1 MAKRRFRGDEKN
13 LLYSGSFIRRSN
25 RYVIFASIVYF
36 CVMEDNEGA
45 HCFTN
50 YLSHNGKLED
60 FMNMG
65 SIIEWAIK
73 IGICAFFCY
82 YFFVLYTTQKKL
94 SENLNNELKFFST
107 EVRQDNIIEQIPLIQ
122 QRMKENKILGQ
133 AWREF
138 EDSLLKKQNS
148 VTTTVDSNVYFNEYI
163 LVDVPLKLEVMRNI
177 PAILTSLGIIG
188 TFIGVLTGLSG
199 YDSQSIEMV
208 RTSVS
213 HLLSGVTDAF
223 WNSLLAISLALI
235 FTLFEKIFT
244 NNLYS
249 QVISLQQAINRVF
262 NRSVSEDYLQQM
274 LIQSEQQSQALKSFS
289 QDLSE
294 SIKVALD
301 ELVTKQTKV
310 IISSSEAYTKN
321 ISQALE
327 AQLSPSMERLNSVMD
342 EVRKT
347 QANAGEEAMQKMVAD
362 FKHSLHSSS
371 NQQFDQTLQAISGAA
386 EILGSVKSELGGFAA
401 MMKEQATVQNEIVA
415 KQMETL
421 TAHASSSQTEMNE
434 EFKGF
439 IESISGNLGKLQS
452 EMALKSTESIDNMS
466 TKMAFTVSETVSKMG
481 SETEK
486 LLTANTQVN
495 HEMMLRVDQLITQVD
510 ILSSKTNSA
519 TGDLTEKLQKGT
531 ASMAILLEQT
541 DALSKSFVDILQKNG
556 DLVKN
561 TVGAIV
567 DLQHTSQEI
576 NTSTESYKQ
585 IHQSMGNYIISFK
598 QQLEVSEEKYNQLTG
613 LLNSYKEA
621 MDQVQSTVFENKAV
635 VATLNEAINED
646 FANYVKIT
654 QESITS
660 YLEELDKNLGTTVT
674 SLNSA
679 IGNLDDSLDGFS
691 DSMDTMLKNRVG

>member
-13 LLYSGSFIRRSN
+13 LLYSEFFIRRSN
-25 RYVIFASIVYF
+25 RYAIFASIVYF
-36 CVMEDNEGA
+36 CVMEDNEGTR
-45 HCFTN
+45 CFTN
-50 YLSHNGKLED
+50 YLSHNGKVED
-60 FMNMG
+60 FMNIG
-65 SIIEWAIK
+65 SIFEWAIA
-73 IGICAFFCY
+73 GIIAIVFIVSFFI
-82 YFFVLYTTQKKL
+82 LYKDQRKL
-94 SENLNNELKFFST
+94 SESLKVEKDFFSN
-107 EVRQDNIIEQIPLIQ
+107 EVRQDNIVEQIPLIH
-122 QRMKENKILGQ
+122 QRMEKNKILGKV
-133 AWREF
+133 WCEF
-138 EDSLLKKQNS
+138 EASLIKKQNS
-148 VTTTVDSNVYFNEYI
+148 VTTTMDSSVYFNEYI

-177 PAILTSLGIIG
+177 PGILTSLGIVG
-188 TFIGVLTGLSG
+188 TFIGVLTGLSD
-199 YDSQSIEMV
+199 YKPDNIEMV
-208 RTSVS
+208 RVSVT
-213 HLLSGVTDAF
+213 HLLSGVNAAF
-223 WNSLLAISLALI
+223 CNSLGAISCALI
-235 FTLFEKIFT
+235 FTLFEKIYT

-362 FKHSLHSSS
+362 FKHSLQSSS

-541 DALSKSFVDILQKNG
+541 DTLSKSFVDILQKNG

-598 QQLEVSEEKYNQLTG
+598 QQIEVSEEKYNQLTG

-635 VATLNEAINED
+635 VATLNEAINEG

-654 QESITS
+654 KDSISS

-679 IGNLDDSLDGFS
+679 IGNLDESLEGFS